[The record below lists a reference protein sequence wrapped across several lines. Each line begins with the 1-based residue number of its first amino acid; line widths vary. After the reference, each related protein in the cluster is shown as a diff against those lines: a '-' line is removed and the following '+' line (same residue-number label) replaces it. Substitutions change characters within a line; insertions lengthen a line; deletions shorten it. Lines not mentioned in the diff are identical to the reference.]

1 MLRVENLTYRIGPR
15 VLLDGANAAINA
27 GHRVGFV
34 GRNGTGKTTVLKL
47 ITGGLQPDGGG
58 VDRGG
63 IHRTALRHASS
74 QQHVTQS
81 GTRPSGV
88 ADRANAPF
96 QPFHAHRHAWT

>member
-47 ITGGLQPDGGG
+47 ITGGL
-58 VDRGG
+58 
-63 IHRTALRHASS
+63 
-74 QQHVTQS
+74 
-81 GTRPSGV
+81 
-88 ADRANAPF
+88 
-96 QPFHAHRHAWT
+96 